1 MINNFKKTVLA
12 ASLVAFSA
20 TAVAQETLRL
30 GHYFPAED
38 FRGKTAQHFADAVDQ
53 EMFDVQ
59 VYPSESLVRGRDGF
73 MATSRGSVDIYSL
86 FGGYAVGSVDLMRI
100 FTIPFP
106 PDEFTDRKLLE
117 FANDERTLEVLDAE
131 FERSNVKLL
140 GFINSSGQTTIFLAD
155 PIDGL
160 EDLRGKRIRGVGGY
174 TDPALQDLGASV
186 VFMSAA
192 EQFLQL
198 QTGGVD
204 GVITTDSS
212 YANLGLSAVAPARL
226 DRSIVRTPYALV
238 MNLRKWNRLDEPE
251 RQAIQKAVQ
260 KTIEWSA
267 DNFAEES
274 KRLAG
279 LVEAQ
284 SKSVIELNSEDE
296 QRVNALS
303 AKYLSEFSE
312 SYGKDADLLV
322 KIFNEYNK

>member
-1 MINNFKKTVLA
+1 MINNFKKALLA

-20 TAVAQETLRL
+20 TAAAQESIRL

-38 FRGKTAQHFADAVDQ
+38 FRGKTAQYFADAVDQ
-53 EMFDVQ
+53 ELFNVQ
-59 VYPSESLVRGRDGF
+59 VFPSESLVRGRDGF
-73 MATSRGSVDIYSL
+73 MATARGSVDIYSL

-117 FANDERTLEVLDAE
+117 FANDERTLEVLDGE

-155 PIDGL
+155 SIDGL

-212 YANLGLSAVAPARL
+212 YVNLGLSEVAPVMM
-226 DRSIVRTPYALV
+226 DGSMVRTPYPLI
-238 MNLRKWNRLDEPE
+238 MNKRKWDRLSSDQQNALMEAAAE
-251 RQAIQKAVQ
+251 TVAWS
-260 KTIEWSA
+260 IE
-267 DNFAEES
+267 NFAEES
-274 KRLAG
+274 ARLGEKVRDAASEVYTLSSEDLDQASQIRNKYLNQFSDEHG
-279 LVEAQ
+279 ESGERLVE
-284 SKSVIELNSEDE
+284 
-296 QRVNALS
+296 
-303 AKYLSEFSE
+303 
-312 SYGKDADLLV
+312 LL
-322 KIFNEYNK
+322 NEYL

>member
-155 PIDGL
+155 SIDGL

-212 YANLGLSAVAPARL
+212 YANLGLSEVAPVMM
-226 DRSIVRTPYALV
+226 DGSMVRTPYPLI
-238 MNLRKWNRLDEPE
+238 MNKRKWDRLSSEKQEALMEAASETVAWSIENFEAEAE
-251 RQAIQKAVQ
+251 RLGEIVRAEASEVYALTGEDLEKASQ
-260 KTIEWSA
+260 IR
-267 DNFAEES
+267 N
-274 KRLAG
+274 
-279 LVEAQ
+279 
-284 SKSVIELNSEDE
+284 
-296 QRVNALS
+296 
-303 AKYLSEFSE
+303 KYLSQFSE
-312 SYGKDADLLV
+312 EYGESGKRLV
-322 KIFNEYNK
+322 ELFNEYL

>member
-1 MINNFKKTVLA
+1 MALGKYF
-12 ASLVAFSA
+12 SLVLLASAISFSA
-20 TAVAQETLRL
+20 TAKEVIRL

-38 FRGKTAQHFADAVDQ
+38 FRGKTAQYFADSLDSKA
-53 EMFDVQ
+53 FDVK
-59 VYPSESLVRGRDGF
+59 VFPSESLVKGRDGF
-73 MATSRGSVDIYSL
+73 MATARGTVDVYSL

-100 FTIPFP
+100 FTTPFP
-106 PDEFTDRKLLE
+106 PKSMSDAKLLE
-117 FANDERTLEVLDAE
+117 FANDPRVLEILGKQ
-131 FERSNVKLL
+131 FERSQVKLL
-140 GFINSSGQTTIFLAD
+140 GFINSSGDTTVFMSNQV
-155 PIDGL
+155 DGL
-160 EDLRGKRIRGVGGY
+160 EGFSGKRIRGVGGY

-204 GVITTDSS
+204 GVITTNSS
-212 YANLGLSAVAPARL
+212 YANLGLAAVAPARL

-303 AKYLSEFSE
+303 TKYLSEFSE